1 MAVRSANVLKGYV
14 TKYRPP
20 LHGYNESL
28 RPYEVAIYHPI
39 GQYEFP
45 QKGFP
50 KRKPFTRDIAMVYY
64 RSQRDAQIPHS
75 FTPLRGLYPRF
86 QRVRREMRR
95 TPMEQ
100 NHPSHYCDKKGC
112 PKTGHPFAYYL

>member
-1 MAVRSANVLKGYV
+1 MAVRSANILKGYV
-14 TKYRPP
+14 KIPPP

-50 KRKPFTRDIAMVYY
+50 KRKPLTRDIAMVYY
-64 RSQRDAQIPHS
+64 RSQRDAQIPHPL
-75 FTPLRGLYPRF
+75 TPLRGLHPRF
-86 QRVRREMRR
+86 QLVRREMRR

-112 PKTGHPFAYYL
+112 PQTGHPFAHYL